1 MMHTADRTDNATLRY
16 SFLALL
22 LIAAAVSLTACQ
34 PQEQQ
39 PSQAASVDTAEV
51 VATIDSLRALY
62 EQTVATGDFETMG
75 SMLAEGAVMVGP
87 GGPQWDS
94 LRAASEYPWPP
105 GATLDITSIETVVLS
120 EEWAYDFGTSTATY
134 TPEGASEPRTLR
146 DTYLLLLRNTEDG
159 WKLYRE
165 VASPDLPPEAMLDQ

>member
-1 MMHTADRTDNATLRY
+1 MHTADRIDNATLRC

-22 LIAAAVSLTACQ
+22 LVVVAVNLTACQ

-39 PSQAASVDTAEV
+39 PPQAAFVDTAEV

-75 SMLAEGAVMVGP
+75 SMLTEGAVMVGP

-105 GATLDITSIETVVLS
+105 GATLDITPIETVVLS

-134 TPEGASEPRTLR
+134 TPAEASEPRTLR

-165 VASPDLPPEAMLDQ
+165 VASPDLPPEAMLEQ